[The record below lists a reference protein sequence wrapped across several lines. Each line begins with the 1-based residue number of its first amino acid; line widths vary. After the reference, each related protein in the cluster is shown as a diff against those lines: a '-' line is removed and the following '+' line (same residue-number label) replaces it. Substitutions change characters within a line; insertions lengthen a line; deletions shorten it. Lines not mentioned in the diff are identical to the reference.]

1 MQKIER
7 NNKKIPSYI
16 LAWFFLDAFL
26 ALTPPLYW
34 MVNDYR
40 MILIFGIPASL
51 AYFIFISVF
60 IALSLVVAYIV
71 EERNGAF
78 E

>member
-1 MQKIER
+1 MPKIER
-7 NNKKIPSYI
+7 TNKKIPSHI
-16 LAWFFLDAFL
+16 LTWFFLDAVL
-26 ALTPPLYW
+26 ALSPPLYW

-40 MILIFGIPASL
+40 MISVFGIPASL
-51 AYFIFISVF
+51 AYFIFIATF
-60 IALSLVVAYIV
+60 IALSLVVAYLV